1 MVFEKYDRSEGCT
14 TERLQDKRQEN
25 QKSRSQPPA
34 GPHTPESS
42 PPHASEAGH
51 RGHGPVSPSSS
62 NEQRSGCSGASPIK
76 GGKGKMNK
84 GPDKGGRNRAH
95 GTRGEVKPSS
105 PRKSVVGDPSCKLQ
119 KPPPGVNPLPCQ
131 DLQSDV
137 PNPIALHP
145 VLQTALQQF
154 GSLQTKGDKLEVDAK
169 AKAPATSG
177 VEQKKAV
184 REDRPCHQP
193 PAFPAPKVTGH
204 AAFKSCV
211 VPSADSLREPAAHS
225 SKPRETRGSET
236 PVKRPKPMQGDTRA
250 PERKC
255 SELKKRKKPEK
266 QEASRAPGGKTP
278 AGIGINPSRAKLKRK
293 KPFRISETEGWRQK
307 ETELQEVMGF
317 EEGELSPSTTD
328 DTSDDDIFREPPKT
342 RPAKTRRSQARRA
355 GHPDQPSPELL
366 CNPSTDRAR
375 ILPVRNDV
383 KKTSQT
389 KLHTPVCSETTLR
402 HLSSMIIY
410 DLTQKKTTKEKHC
423 RLSCEERKSQKAPGF
438 GREPNAKV
446 SSKLPKPL
454 CKSNGEVKAGGD
466 EERRRVGGLSGSN
479 KGNTRSKDSRGREAT
494 GQQSDSKREALREA
508 RTAAIL
514 ARKDKLEEAFHWD
527 CKVFATVAKMLVRMQ
542 PGVERQMQSALRKTL
557 RFVSNRCVQRL
568 QRFIAEYDHAA
579 RAKERQRKAR
589 NGPSSSS
596 LTTTS

>member
-25 QKSRSQPPA
+25 QKSRSQPPV

-410 DLTQKKTTKEKHC
+410 
-423 RLSCEERKSQKAPGF
+423 
-438 GREPNAKV
+438 
-446 SSKLPKPL
+446 KPL

-527 CKVFATVAKMLVRMQ
+527 CKVL
-542 PGVERQMQSALRKTL
+542 LRWP
-557 RFVSNRCVQRL
+557 RCW
-568 QRFIAEYDHAA
+568 
-579 RAKERQRKAR
+579 
-589 NGPSSSS
+589 
-596 LTTTS
+596 